1 MQLGESGETG
11 ESMLKT
17 TTKTFLVV
25 LLSLAASAAL
35 SQNSQGQNNNNQGQ
49 DYQGGRALAAP
60 EIDPAQAL
68 SALTLLGGTLAI
80 VRGYRRNKK

>member
-1 MQLGESGETG
+1 MT
-11 ESMLKT
+11 KT
-17 TTKTFLVV
+17 TAKTFLVV

-35 SQNSQGQNNNNQGQ
+35 SQTERQRHDRLVDYQGQNNDNQGQ
-49 DYQGGRALAAP
+49 NYEGGRVVGAP

-80 VRGYRRNKK
+80 VRGYRRNKR